1 MSVFSLV
8 LILVAIIAAVV
19 LLFPVVFRLDFH
31 LTESGFVADLFVFKK
46 RLWNYTKE
54 WKAKD
59 EQESEPEQPAEEKPV
74 EKAAPSP
81 EPETSTSEPQTSYPK
96 AKRPQ
101 TSRPEPEASTS
112 EPRASRPKPEAS
124 TSEAQTSYPK
134 AKRPQTSNPEPE
146 APQAD
151 PHFREDDE
159 SRASSPAPEASTSEP
174 QKDASV
180 RTETAAD
187 IPSPAPKT
195 SVTEPQTPQAD
206 PHFREDDEPRTPS
219 PEPEAKKS
227 LTEREFWTLLLTP
240 DIDERGLRY
249 SKKILNSFVNVF
261 QVRFR
266 DCYVEGIRM
275 DYKSMGYGAA
285 LNAMLK
291 GYPFLEDW
299 DLRMD
304 WTRDHDLQSAG
315 HIEASVNLCR
325 TIWFLTVSSVYGG
338 IFAFVFWRRR
348 AAVLKTGELPEL
360 GYVRTK
366 ILNWL
371 VEE

>member
-19 LLFPVVFRLDFH
+19 LLFPVVFRLDFQ

-54 WKAKD
+54 WKAKED
-59 EQESEPEQPAEEKPV
+59 PEPEPEQPAEEKPA
-74 EKAAPSP
+74 EKEQDS
-81 EPETSTSEPQTSYPK
+81 
-96 AKRPQ
+96 
-101 TSRPEPEASTS
+101 EPEALRS
-112 EPRASRPKPEAS
+112 EPE
-124 TSEAQTSYPK
+124 
-134 AKRPQTSNPEPE
+134 
-146 APQAD
+146 
-151 PHFREDDE
+151 
-159 SRASSPAPEASTSEP
+159 
-174 QKDASV
+174 KDISV
-180 RTETAAD
+180 QTETAAD
-187 IPSPAPKT
+187 ISTPAPET
-195 SVTEPQTPQAD
+195 SVTEPEPQTPQAD
-206 PHFREDDEPRTPS
+206 PHFREDDEPRASRPEPQAPQADPHFREDDES
-219 PEPEAKKS
+219 RASRPEPEPESPKS

-249 SKKILNSFVNVF
+249 SKRILNSFLNVF

-315 HIEASVNLCR
+315 HIEATVNLCR
-325 TIWFLTVSSVYGG
+325 TVWFLMVSSVYGG

>member
-31 LTESGFVADLFVFKK
+31 LTESEFVADLFVFKK

-54 WKAKD
+54 WKTKED
-59 EQESEPEQPAEEKPV
+59 PEPEPEQPAEEKPA

-81 EPETSTSEPQTSYPK
+81 ASQTPQADPHFREDDEPRASS
-96 AKRPQ
+96 
-101 TSRPEPEASTS
+101 PEPEAS
-112 EPRASRPKPEAS
+112 
-124 TSEAQTSYPK
+124 
-134 AKRPQTSNPEPE
+134 NPAPE

-159 SRASSPAPEASTSEP
+159 SRAPSPAPEASTSEP
-174 QKDASV
+174 QTSYPKAK
-180 RTETAAD
+180 R
-187 IPSPAPKT
+187 PQSP
-195 SVTEPQTPQAD
+195 Q
-206 PHFREDDEPRTPS
+206 
-219 PEPEAKKS
+219 S

-240 DIDERGLRY
+240 DIDGRGLRY

-315 HIEASVNLCR
+315 HIEATVNLCR
-325 TIWFLTVSSVYGG
+325 TVWFLTVSSVYGG

>member
-54 WKAKD
+54 WKAKED
-59 EQESEPEQPAEEKPV
+59 PEPEPEQPAEEKPV
-74 EKAAPSP
+74 EKEQDP
-81 EPETSTSEPQTSYPK
+81 EPEASNPASQTPQTDPHFREDDESRASRPEPESPNPASEASTSEPQTSYPK

-101 TSRPEPEASTS
+101 TPCPEPEA
-112 EPRASRPKPEAS
+112 R
-124 TSEAQTSYPK
+124 
-134 AKRPQTSNPEPE
+134 
-146 APQAD
+146 
-151 PHFREDDE
+151 
-159 SRASSPAPEASTSEP
+159 
-174 QKDASV
+174 
-180 RTETAAD
+180 
-187 IPSPAPKT
+187 
-195 SVTEPQTPQAD
+195 
-206 PHFREDDEPRTPS
+206 
-219 PEPEAKKS
+219 KS

-249 SKKILNSFVNVF
+249 SKKILNSFLNVF

-315 HIEASVNLCR
+315 HIEATVNLCR
-325 TIWFLTVSSVYGG
+325 TVWFLTVSSVYGG

-348 AAVLKTGELPEL
+348 AAVLKTGNLPEL

>member
-54 WKAKD
+54 WKTKED
-59 EQESEPEQPAEEKPV
+59 PEPEPEQPAEEKPA
-74 EKAAPSP
+74 EETAPNP

-101 TSRPEPEASTS
+101 S
-112 EPRASRPKPEAS
+112 
-124 TSEAQTSYPK
+124 
-134 AKRPQTSNPEPE
+134 PQ
-146 APQAD
+146 
-151 PHFREDDE
+151 
-159 SRASSPAPEASTSEP
+159 
-174 QKDASV
+174 
-180 RTETAAD
+180 
-187 IPSPAPKT
+187 
-195 SVTEPQTPQAD
+195 
-206 PHFREDDEPRTPS
+206 
-219 PEPEAKKS
+219 S

-249 SKKILNSFVNVF
+249 SKKILNSFLNVF

-285 LNAMLK
+285 LNAILK

-315 HIEASVNLCR
+315 HIEATVNLCR
-325 TIWFLTVSSVYGG
+325 TVWFLTVCSVYGG

>member
-54 WKAKD
+54 WKAKED
-59 EQESEPEQPAEEKPV
+59 PEPEPEQPAEERPV
-74 EKAAPSP
+74 EETAPSP
-81 EPETSTSEPQTSYPK
+81 EPE
-96 AKRPQ
+96 A
-101 TSRPEPEASTS
+101 
-112 EPRASRPKPEAS
+112 
-124 TSEAQTSYPK
+124 
-134 AKRPQTSNPEPE
+134 SNPAPE

-159 SRASSPAPEASTSEP
+159 P
-174 QKDASV
+174 Q
-180 RTETAAD
+180 
-187 IPSPAPKT
+187 P
-195 SVTEPQTPQAD
+195 
-206 PHFREDDEPRTPS
+206 PS
-219 PEPEAKKS
+219 PEPESSRPVPEASNPEPEARKS

-249 SKKILNSFVNVF
+249 SKKILNSFLNVF

-315 HIEASVNLCR
+315 HIEATINLCR
-325 TIWFLTVSSVYGG
+325 TVWFLTVSSVYGG

>member
-1 MSVFSLV
+1 MSAFSLV

-54 WKAKD
+54 WKAKE
-59 EQESEPEQPAEEKPV
+59 EQEPEPEQPAEERPV
-74 EKAAPSP
+74 EETALSP
-81 EPETSTSEPQTSYPK
+81 EPETSTSEPQ
-96 AKRPQ
+96 
-101 TSRPEPEASTS
+101 
-112 EPRASRPKPEAS
+112 
-124 TSEAQTSYPK
+124 
-134 AKRPQTSNPEPE
+134 
-146 APQAD
+146 
-151 PHFREDDE
+151 
-159 SRASSPAPEASTSEP
+159 
-174 QKDASV
+174 KDASA

-195 SVTEPQTPQAD
+195 SVTEPEPQN
-206 PHFREDDEPRTPS
+206 TT
-219 PEPEAKKS
+219 PEPETSTPELQPPSSEPEARNS

-249 SKKILNSFVNVF
+249 SKKILNSFLNVF

-315 HIEASVNLCR
+315 HIEATINLCR
-325 TIWFLTVSSVYGG
+325 TVWFLTVSSVYGG

>member
-1 MSVFSLV
+1 
-8 LILVAIIAAVV
+8 
-19 LLFPVVFRLDFH
+19 
-31 LTESGFVADLFVFKK
+31 
-46 RLWNYTKE
+46 
-54 WKAKD
+54 
-59 EQESEPEQPAEEKPV
+59 V
-74 EKAAPSP
+74 EK
-81 EPETSTSEPQTSYPK
+81 EPDL
-96 AKRPQ
+96 A
-101 TSRPEPEASTS
+101 PEASST
-112 EPRASRPKPEAS
+112 EPRAP
-124 TSEAQTSYPK
+124 
-134 AKRPQTSNPEPE
+134 
-146 APQAD
+146 
-151 PHFREDDE
+151 
-159 SRASSPAPEASTSEP
+159 SPAPESSN
-174 QKDASV
+174 
-180 RTETAAD
+180 
-187 IPSPAPKT
+187 PA
-195 SVTEPQTPQAD
+195 PQTPQAD
-206 PHFREDDEPRTPS
+206 PHFREDDEPESPS
-219 PEPEAKKS
+219 PEPEARKS

-249 SKKILNSFVNVF
+249 SKKILNSFLNVF

-315 HIEASVNLCR
+315 HIEATVNLCR
-325 TIWFLTVSSVYGG
+325 TVWFLTVSSVYGG

>member
-31 LTESGFVADLFVFKK
+31 LTESGFVADLFLFKK

-54 WKAKD
+54 WKAKED
-59 EQESEPEQPAEEKPV
+59 PEPEPEQPAEEKPV
-74 EKAAPSP
+74 EKTAPN
-81 EPETSTSEPQTSYPK
+81 
-96 AKRPQ
+96 
-101 TSRPEPEASTS
+101 PEPEASTS
-112 EPRASRPKPEAS
+112 
-124 TSEAQTSYPK
+124 
-134 AKRPQTSNPEPE
+134 
-146 APQAD
+146 
-151 PHFREDDE
+151 
-159 SRASSPAPEASTSEP
+159 
-174 QKDASV
+174 
-180 RTETAAD
+180 
-187 IPSPAPKT
+187 
-195 SVTEPQTPQAD
+195 EPQTPQAD
-206 PHFREDDEPRTPS
+206 PHFREDDESRAPS
-219 PEPEAKKS
+219 PAPESSNPAPQTPQADPHFREASTSESQTSYPKAKRPQSPQS

-315 HIEASVNLCR
+315 HIEATVNLCR

>member
-54 WKAKD
+54 WKAKED
-59 EQESEPEQPAEEKPV
+59 PEPEPEQPAEEKPA
-74 EKAAPSP
+74 EKEQDS
-81 EPETSTSEPQTSYPK
+81 
-96 AKRPQ
+96 
-101 TSRPEPEASTS
+101 EPEALRS
-112 EPRASRPKPEAS
+112 EPE
-124 TSEAQTSYPK
+124 
-134 AKRPQTSNPEPE
+134 
-146 APQAD
+146 
-151 PHFREDDE
+151 
-159 SRASSPAPEASTSEP
+159 
-174 QKDASV
+174 KDISV
-180 RTETAAD
+180 QTETAAD
-187 IPSPAPKT
+187 ISTPAPET
-195 SVTEPQTPQAD
+195 SVTEPEPQTPQAD
-206 PHFREDDEPRTPS
+206 PHFREDDEPRASRPEPQSPS
-219 PEPEAKKS
+219 PEPEPESPKS

-249 SKKILNSFVNVF
+249 SKRILNNFLNVF

-275 DYKSMGYGAA
+275 GYKSMGYGAA

-325 TIWFLTVSSVYGG
+325 TVWFLTVSSVYGG

>member
-54 WKAKD
+54 WKAKE
-59 EQESEPEQPAEEKPV
+59 EQEPEPEQPAEERPV
-74 EKAAPSP
+74 EETALSP
-81 EPETSTSEPQTSYPK
+81 EPETSTSEPQ
-96 AKRPQ
+96 
-101 TSRPEPEASTS
+101 
-112 EPRASRPKPEAS
+112 
-124 TSEAQTSYPK
+124 
-134 AKRPQTSNPEPE
+134 
-146 APQAD
+146 
-151 PHFREDDE
+151 
-159 SRASSPAPEASTSEP
+159 
-174 QKDASV
+174 KDASA
-180 RTETAAD
+180 RTETAAN

-195 SVTEPQTPQAD
+195 SVTEPEPQNTTLEPETSTPELQ
-206 PHFREDDEPRTPS
+206 PPS
-219 PEPEAKKS
+219 SEPEARKS

-249 SKKILNSFVNVF
+249 SKKILNSFLNVF

-315 HIEASVNLCR
+315 HIEATINLCR
-325 TIWFLTVSSVYGG
+325 TVWFLTVSSVYGG

-348 AAVLKTGELPEL
+348 AAVLKTGNLPEL

>member
-8 LILVAIIAAVV
+8 LILVAIVAAVV

-54 WKAKD
+54 WKAK
-59 EQESEPEQPAEEKPV
+59 ENPEPEPEQPAEERPV
-74 EKAAPSP
+74 EETAPS
-81 EPETSTSEPQTSYPK
+81 
-96 AKRPQ
+96 
-101 TSRPEPEASTS
+101 PEPEASTS
-112 EPRASRPKPEAS
+112 EP
-124 TSEAQTSYPK
+124 
-134 AKRPQTSNPEPE
+134 QTSNP
-146 APQAD
+146 
-151 PHFREDDE
+151 
-159 SRASSPAPEASTSEP
+159 AS
-174 QKDASV
+174 
-180 RTETAAD
+180 
-187 IPSPAPKT
+187 
-195 SVTEPQTPQAD
+195 QTPQAD
-206 PHFREDDEPRTPS
+206 PHFREDDEPRAS
-219 PEPEAKKS
+219 NPEPEARKS

-249 SKKILNSFVNVF
+249 SKKILNSFLNVF

-315 HIEASVNLCR
+315 HIEATINLCR
-325 TIWFLTVSSVYGG
+325 TVWFLTVSSVYGG

-348 AAVLKTGELPEL
+348 AAVLKTGNLPEL

>member
-1 MSVFSLV
+1 MNVFSLV

-54 WKAKD
+54 WKAKED
-59 EQESEPEQPAEEKPV
+59 PEPEPEQPAEEKPA
-74 EKAAPSP
+74 EETAPSP
-81 EPETSTSEPQTSYPK
+81 ASQTPQADPHFREDDESRASRPEPEASTSEPQTSYPK

-101 TSRPEPEASTS
+101 TSRPEPEA
-112 EPRASRPKPEAS
+112 
-124 TSEAQTSYPK
+124 
-134 AKRPQTSNPEPE
+134 
-146 APQAD
+146 
-151 PHFREDDE
+151 
-159 SRASSPAPEASTSEP
+159 
-174 QKDASV
+174 
-180 RTETAAD
+180 
-187 IPSPAPKT
+187 
-195 SVTEPQTPQAD
+195 PQAD
-206 PHFREDDEPRTPS
+206 PHFREDDEPRASRLEPQAST
-219 PEPEAKKS
+219 PEPEARKS

-249 SKKILNSFVNVF
+249 SKKILNSFLNVF

-285 LNAMLK
+285 LNAILK

-315 HIEASVNLCR
+315 HIEATVNLCR
-325 TIWFLTVSSVYGG
+325 TVWFLTVCSVYGG
-338 IFAFVFWRRR
+338 IFAFVFWHRR

>member
-54 WKAKD
+54 WKAKED
-59 EQESEPEQPAEEKPV
+59 PEPEPEQPAEEKPA
-74 EKAAPSP
+74 EETAPSP
-81 EPETSTSEPQTSYPK
+81 ASQTPQADPHFREDDEPRAPSPAPEASNPAPEAPQADPHFREDDEPRASRLEPQTSRPAPEASTSEPQTSYPK

-101 TSRPEPEASTS
+101 S
-112 EPRASRPKPEAS
+112 
-124 TSEAQTSYPK
+124 
-134 AKRPQTSNPEPE
+134 PQ
-146 APQAD
+146 
-151 PHFREDDE
+151 
-159 SRASSPAPEASTSEP
+159 
-174 QKDASV
+174 
-180 RTETAAD
+180 
-187 IPSPAPKT
+187 
-195 SVTEPQTPQAD
+195 
-206 PHFREDDEPRTPS
+206 
-219 PEPEAKKS
+219 S

-249 SKKILNSFVNVF
+249 SKKILNSFLNVF

-315 HIEASVNLCR
+315 HIEATINLCR
-325 TIWFLTVSSVYGG
+325 TVWFLTVSSVYGG

>member
-54 WKAKD
+54 WKAKE
-59 EQESEPEQPAEEKPV
+59 EQESEPEPPTEERPAEET
-74 EKAAPSP
+74 APNPAP
-81 EPETSTSEPQTSYPK
+81 EASSSEPRASNPE
-96 AKRPQ
+96 PQ
-101 TSRPEPEASTS
+101 TSRPAPES
-112 EPRASRPKPEAS
+112 PC
-124 TSEAQTSYPK
+124 
-134 AKRPQTSNPEPE
+134 PEPE
-146 APQAD
+146 A
-151 PHFREDDE
+151 R
-159 SRASSPAPEASTSEP
+159 
-174 QKDASV
+174 
-180 RTETAAD
+180 
-187 IPSPAPKT
+187 
-195 SVTEPQTPQAD
+195 
-206 PHFREDDEPRTPS
+206 
-219 PEPEAKKS
+219 KS

-249 SKKILNSFVNVF
+249 SKKILNGFLNVF

-315 HIEASVNLCR
+315 HIEATINLCR
-325 TIWFLTVSSVYGG
+325 TVWFLTLSSVYGG

>member
-54 WKAKD
+54 WKAKE
-59 EQESEPEQPAEEKPV
+59 EQESEPEPPTEEKPV
-74 EKAAPSP
+74 EKTAP
-81 EPETSTSEPQTSYPK
+81 
-96 AKRPQ
+96 
-101 TSRPEPEASTS
+101 
-112 EPRASRPKPEAS
+112 
-124 TSEAQTSYPK
+124 
-134 AKRPQTSNPEPE
+134 NPEPE
-146 APQAD
+146 SPN
-151 PHFREDDE
+151 
-159 SRASSPAPEASTSEP
+159 PAPEASTSEP
-174 QKDASV
+174 QKDASA

-195 SVTEPQTPQAD
+195 SVTEPEPQNTTP
-206 PHFREDDEPRTPS
+206 EPETSTPEPQPPS
-219 PEPEAKKS
+219 PEPEARKS

-249 SKKILNSFVNVF
+249 SKKILNSFLNVF

-325 TIWFLTVSSVYGG
+325 TVWFLTVSSVYGG

>member
-19 LLFPVVFRLDFH
+19 LLFPVVFRLDFQ
-31 LTESGFVADLFVFKK
+31 LTESGFMADLFVFKK

-59 EQESEPEQPAEEKPV
+59 EQEPEPEQPAEEKPV
-74 EKAAPSP
+74 EKEQDPAP
-81 EPETSTSEPQTSYPK
+81 EASTSEPQTSYPK

-101 TSRPEPEASTS
+101 TPC
-112 EPRASRPKPEAS
+112 
-124 TSEAQTSYPK
+124 
-134 AKRPQTSNPEPE
+134 
-146 APQAD
+146 
-151 PHFREDDE
+151 
-159 SRASSPAPEASTSEP
+159 PAPEASTSEP
-174 QKDASV
+174 Q
-180 RTETAAD
+180 
-187 IPSPAPKT
+187 T
-195 SVTEPQTPQAD
+195 SYLKAKRPQTPC
-206 PHFREDDEPRTPS
+206 
-219 PEPEAKKS
+219 PEPEARKS

-249 SKKILNSFVNVF
+249 SKKILNSFLNVF

-285 LNAMLK
+285 LNALLK

-315 HIEASVNLCR
+315 HIEATINLCR
-325 TIWFLTVSSVYGG
+325 TVWFLTVSSVYGG

>member
-54 WKAKD
+54 WKTKED
-59 EQESEPEQPAEEKPV
+59 PEPEPEQPAEEKPV

-81 EPETSTSEPQTSYPK
+81 EPETSTSEPQTSNP
-96 AKRPQ
+96 ASQ
-101 TSRPEPEASTS
+101 T
-112 EPRASRPKPEAS
+112 
-124 TSEAQTSYPK
+124 
-134 AKRPQTSNPEPE
+134 
-146 APQAD
+146 PQAD

-159 SRASSPAPEASTSEP
+159 PRASSPA
-174 QKDASV
+174 
-180 RTETAAD
+180 
-187 IPSPAPKT
+187 
-195 SVTEPQTPQAD
+195 PQTPQAD
-206 PHFREDDEPRTPS
+206 PHFREDDEPRASS
-219 PEPEAKKS
+219 PAPEASSSEPEASTSESQTSYPKAKRPQSPQS

-249 SKKILNSFVNVF
+249 SKKILNSFLNVF

-285 LNAMLK
+285 LNAMLR

-315 HIEASVNLCR
+315 HIEATVNLCR
-325 TIWFLTVSSVYGG
+325 TVWFLTVSSVYGG

>member
-8 LILVAIIAAVV
+8 LILVAIVAAVV
-19 LLFPVVFRLDFH
+19 LLFPVVFRLDFR

-54 WKAKD
+54 WKAKED
-59 EQESEPEQPAEEKPV
+59 PEPEPKQPAEEKSV
-74 EKAAPSP
+74 EETAPNPAPESPSP
-81 EPETSTSEPQTSYPK
+81 APEASNPAPEASTSEPQTSYPK

-101 TSRPEPEASTS
+101 TPSPEPESPSPA
-112 EPRASRPKPEAS
+112 PEAS
-124 TSEAQTSYPK
+124 
-134 AKRPQTSNPEPE
+134 N
-146 APQAD
+146 
-151 PHFREDDE
+151 
-159 SRASSPAPEASTSEP
+159 PAPEASTSEP
-174 QKDASV
+174 Q
-180 RTETAAD
+180 
-187 IPSPAPKT
+187 
-195 SVTEPQTPQAD
+195 
-206 PHFREDDEPRTPS
+206 TPS

-249 SKKILNSFVNVF
+249 SKKILNSFLNVF

-315 HIEASVNLCR
+315 HIEATINLCR
-325 TIWFLTVSSVYGG
+325 TVWFLTVSSVYGG

-348 AAVLKTGELPEL
+348 AAVLKTGNLPEL

>member
-59 EQESEPEQPAEEKPV
+59 EQEPEPEQPAEEKPV

-81 EPETSTSEPQTSYPK
+81 EPETSTSEPQTSNP
-96 AKRPQ
+96 
-101 TSRPEPEASTS
+101 AS
-112 EPRASRPKPEAS
+112 
-124 TSEAQTSYPK
+124 
-134 AKRPQTSNPEPE
+134 
-146 APQAD
+146 
-151 PHFREDDE
+151 
-159 SRASSPAPEASTSEP
+159 
-174 QKDASV
+174 
-180 RTETAAD
+180 
-187 IPSPAPKT
+187 
-195 SVTEPQTPQAD
+195 QTPQAD
-206 PHFREDDEPRTPS
+206 PHFREDDEPRASRPAPEAS
-219 PEPEAKKS
+219 SSEPEASTSESQTSYPKAKRPQSPQS

-315 HIEASVNLCR
+315 HIEATVNLCR
-325 TIWFLTVSSVYGG
+325 TVWFLTVSSVYGG

>member
-1 MSVFSLV
+1 MTVFGVV
-8 LILVAIIAAVV
+8 LILVAVLAAVV
-19 LLFPVVFRLDFH
+19 LLFPVVFRMDFR

-46 RLWNYTKE
+46 KLWNYAKE
-54 WKAKD
+54 WKAKEEEPAEKGQD
-59 EQESEPEQPAEEKPV
+59 ETADKVQDETAENTQEKPTEKSPDEPVAKSEPSVEEKTTPV
-74 EKAAPSP
+74 AEPCTLSPETQKDAKDRDEMTVDTSCSCNDIPQTPSP
-81 EPETSTSEPQTSYPK
+81 APETSTPE
-96 AKRPQ
+96 
-101 TSRPEPEASTS
+101 SRVSNLEPE
-112 EPRASRPKPEAS
+112 
-124 TSEAQTSYPK
+124 Q
-134 AKRPQTSNPEPE
+134 
-146 APQAD
+146 
-151 PHFREDDE
+151 
-159 SRASSPAPEASTSEP
+159 
-174 QKDASV
+174 
-180 RTETAAD
+180 
-187 IPSPAPKT
+187 
-195 SVTEPQTPQAD
+195 
-206 PHFREDDEPRTPS
+206 
-219 PEPEAKKS
+219 KKS
-227 LTEREFWTLLLTP
+227 LTEREFWTLLLTS

-261 QVRFR
+261 QVRFW

-299 DLRMD
+299 ELRMD

-315 HIEASVNLCR
+315 HIQATVNLCR

-338 IFAFVFWRRR
+338 IFAYVFWRRR

>member
-54 WKAKD
+54 WKAKE
-59 EQESEPEQPAEEKPV
+59 EQESEPEPPTEERPAEET
-74 EKAAPSP
+74 APNPAP
-81 EPETSTSEPQTSYPK
+81 EASSSEPRASNPE
-96 AKRPQ
+96 PQ
-101 TSRPEPEASTS
+101 TSRPAPESPCPEPEAS
-112 EPRASRPKPEAS
+112 
-124 TSEAQTSYPK
+124 
-134 AKRPQTSNPEPE
+134 
-146 APQAD
+146 QAD

-159 SRASSPAPEASTSEP
+159 SRASRPAPEASTSEP
-174 QKDASV
+174 Q
-180 RTETAAD
+180 
-187 IPSPAPKT
+187 PST
-195 SVTEPQTPQAD
+195 
-206 PHFREDDEPRTPS
+206 

-249 SKKILNSFVNVF
+249 SKKILNSFLNVF

-315 HIEASVNLCR
+315 HIEATVNLCR
-325 TIWFLTVSSVYGG
+325 TVWFLTVSSVYGG

>member
-59 EQESEPEQPAEEKPV
+59 EQESEPEPPTEEKPV
-74 EKAAPSP
+74 E
-81 EPETSTSEPQTSYPK
+81 ET
-96 AKRPQ
+96 
-101 TSRPEPEASTS
+101 AS
-112 EPRASRPKPEAS
+112 
-124 TSEAQTSYPK
+124 
-134 AKRPQTSNPEPE
+134 N
-146 APQAD
+146 
-151 PHFREDDE
+151 
-159 SRASSPAPEASTSEP
+159 PAPETSTSEP

-206 PHFREDDEPRTPS
+206 PHFREDDEPRAPS
-219 PEPEAKKS
+219 PEPEARKS

-249 SKKILNSFVNVF
+249 SKKILNSFLNIF

-285 LNAMLK
+285 LNALLK

-299 DLRMD
+299 DLCMD

-315 HIEASVNLCR
+315 HIEATINLCR
-325 TIWFLTVSSVYGG
+325 TVWFLTVSSVYGG

-348 AAVLKTGELPEL
+348 AAVLKTGNLPEL

>member
-1 MSVFSLV
+1 MSAFSLV

-54 WKAKD
+54 WKAKED
-59 EQESEPEQPAEEKPV
+59 PEPEPEQPAEEKPA
-74 EKAAPSP
+74 EKV
-81 EPETSTSEPQTSYPK
+81 QN
-96 AKRPQ
+96 
-101 TSRPEPEASTS
+101 PEPEASN
-112 EPRASRPKPEAS
+112 PAS
-124 TSEAQTSYPK
+124 
-134 AKRPQTSNPEPE
+134 
-146 APQAD
+146 
-151 PHFREDDE
+151 
-159 SRASSPAPEASTSEP
+159 
-174 QKDASV
+174 
-180 RTETAAD
+180 
-187 IPSPAPKT
+187 
-195 SVTEPQTPQAD
+195 QTPQAD
-206 PHFREDDEPRTPS
+206 PHFREDDEPRAS
-219 PEPEAKKS
+219 RPEPEASQADPHFREDDEPRASRPAPETSTPEPQTPCPEPQAKKS

-249 SKKILNSFVNVF
+249 SKKILNSFLNVF

-315 HIEASVNLCR
+315 RIEASVNLCR
-325 TIWFLTVSSVYGG
+325 TIWFLAVSSVYGG

-348 AAVLKTGELPEL
+348 AAVLKTRNLPEL

>member
-54 WKAKD
+54 WKAKED
-59 EQESEPEQPAEEKPV
+59 PEPEPEQAAEEKPV
-74 EKAAPSP
+74 EETALSP
-81 EPETSTSEPQTSYPK
+81 EPETSTSVPQTSYPK

-101 TSRPEPEASTS
+101 TPCPEPEA
-112 EPRASRPKPEAS
+112 
-124 TSEAQTSYPK
+124 
-134 AKRPQTSNPEPE
+134 SNPEPE

-151 PHFREDDE
+151 PHLGSTQLTTGREDDI
-159 SRASSPAPEASTSEP
+159 P
-174 QKDASV
+174 Q
-180 RTETAAD
+180 
-187 IPSPAPKT
+187 P
-195 SVTEPQTPQAD
+195 
-206 PHFREDDEPRTPS
+206 PS
-219 PEPEAKKS
+219 PEPQASTPEPEARKS

-315 HIEASVNLCR
+315 HIEATVNLCR
-325 TIWFLTVSSVYGG
+325 TVWFLTVSSVYGG

>member
-1 MSVFSLV
+1 MSAFSLV

-54 WKAKD
+54 WKAKED
-59 EQESEPEQPAEEKPV
+59 PEPEPEQEKPV
-74 EKAAPSP
+74 EKAAPTP
-81 EPETSTSEPQTSYPK
+81 EPQ
-96 AKRPQ
+96 
-101 TSRPEPEASTS
+101 ASTP
-112 EPRASRPKPEAS
+112 EPRASR
-124 TSEAQTSYPK
+124 
-134 AKRPQTSNPEPE
+134 
-146 APQAD
+146 
-151 PHFREDDE
+151 
-159 SRASSPAPEASTSEP
+159 PAPEASTSEP

-195 SVTEPQTPQAD
+195 SVTEPEPQNTTP
-206 PHFREDDEPRTPS
+206 EPETSTPEPQSPS

-249 SKKILNSFVNVF
+249 SKKILNSFLNVF

-315 HIEASVNLCR
+315 HIEATVNLCR
-325 TIWFLTVSSVYGG
+325 TVWFLTVSSVYGG

-348 AAVLKTGELPEL
+348 AAVLKTGKLPEL

>member
-54 WKAKD
+54 WKAKE
-59 EQESEPEQPAEEKPV
+59 EQEPEPEQPAEEKSV
-74 EKAAPSP
+74 EETAPTP
-81 EPETSTSEPQTSYPK
+81 EPETSTSEPQ
-96 AKRPQ
+96 
-101 TSRPEPEASTS
+101 
-112 EPRASRPKPEAS
+112 
-124 TSEAQTSYPK
+124 
-134 AKRPQTSNPEPE
+134 
-146 APQAD
+146 
-151 PHFREDDE
+151 
-159 SRASSPAPEASTSEP
+159 
-174 QKDASV
+174 KDASA

-195 SVTEPQTPQAD
+195 SVTEPKPQNTTPEPETSTPEPQTS
-206 PHFREDDEPRTPS
+206 R

-275 DYKSMGYGAA
+275 DYKAMGYGAA

-315 HIEASVNLCR
+315 HIEATVNLCR
-325 TIWFLTVSSVYGG
+325 TVWFLTVSSVYGG

>member
-46 RLWNYTKE
+46 RFWNYTKE
-54 WKAKD
+54 WKAKED
-59 EQESEPEQPAEEKPV
+59 PEPEPEPPTEEKPV
-74 EKAAPSP
+74 EKAAPNP
-81 EPETSTSEPQTSYPK
+81 EPESPSPAPEASN
-96 AKRPQ
+96 
-101 TSRPEPEASTS
+101 PEPEASTS
-112 EPRASRPKPEAS
+112 EP
-124 TSEAQTSYPK
+124 QTSYPK

-146 APQAD
+146 A
-151 PHFREDDE
+151 
-159 SRASSPAPEASTSEP
+159 SNPA
-174 QKDASV
+174 
-180 RTETAAD
+180 
-187 IPSPAPKT
+187 
-195 SVTEPQTPQAD
+195 PQTPQAD
-206 PHFREDDEPRTPS
+206 PHFREDDEPES
-219 PEPEAKKS
+219 PNPAPEARKS

-249 SKKILNSFVNVF
+249 SKKILNSFLNVF

-325 TIWFLTVSSVYGG
+325 TVWFLMVSSVYGG

-348 AAVLKTGELPEL
+348 AAVLKTGNLPEL

>member
-19 LLFPVVFRLDFH
+19 LLFPVVFRLDFQ

-59 EQESEPEQPAEEKPV
+59 EEPDVGSAGSMDSTGPSTSSPTDVEAEPAEERQGETAEKTQEEPTEKSPEESSEESSEDPVAKPV
-74 EKAAPSP
+74 PSVEKESAPVAESGTSSP
-81 EPETSTSEPQTSYPK
+81 EPQKDTKDQVENVADTLCSHNDTSQPLSPAPETST
-96 AKRPQ
+96 
-101 TSRPEPEASTS
+101 PEPE
-112 EPRASRPKPEAS
+112 
-124 TSEAQTSYPK
+124 Q
-134 AKRPQTSNPEPE
+134 
-146 APQAD
+146 
-151 PHFREDDE
+151 
-159 SRASSPAPEASTSEP
+159 
-174 QKDASV
+174 
-180 RTETAAD
+180 
-187 IPSPAPKT
+187 
-195 SVTEPQTPQAD
+195 
-206 PHFREDDEPRTPS
+206 
-219 PEPEAKKS
+219 KKS

-249 SKKILNSFVNVF
+249 SKKILNRFVNVF
-261 QVRFR
+261 HVRFR
-266 DCYVEGIRM
+266 NCYVEGIRM

-315 HIEASVNLCR
+315 HIEATVNLCR
-325 TIWFLTVSSVYGG
+325 TVWFLTVSSVYGG

-348 AAVLKTGELPEL
+348 AAVLKTRNLPEL

>member
-54 WKAKD
+54 WKAK
-59 EQESEPEQPAEEKPV
+59 ENPEPEPEQPAEERPV
-74 EKAAPSP
+74 EETAPSP
-81 EPETSTSEPQTSYPK
+81 EPEASTSEPQTSNPASQTPQADPHFREDDEPRASSPAPEASTSEPQTSYPK

-101 TSRPEPEASTS
+101 TS
-112 EPRASRPKPEAS
+112 
-124 TSEAQTSYPK
+124 
-134 AKRPQTSNPEPE
+134 NPEPE
-146 APQAD
+146 
-151 PHFREDDE
+151 
-159 SRASSPAPEASTSEP
+159 
-174 QKDASV
+174 
-180 RTETAAD
+180 
-187 IPSPAPKT
+187 
-195 SVTEPQTPQAD
+195 TPQAD
-206 PHFREDDEPRTPS
+206 PHFREDDEPRAS
-219 PEPEAKKS
+219 NPEPEARKS

-249 SKKILNSFVNVF
+249 SKKILNSFLNVF

-315 HIEASVNLCR
+315 HIEATINLCR
-325 TIWFLTVSSVYGG
+325 TVWFLTVSSVYGG

-348 AAVLKTGELPEL
+348 AAVLKTGNLPEL

>member
-54 WKAKD
+54 WKAK
-59 EQESEPEQPAEEKPV
+59 EVQEPEPEQPAEEKSV
-74 EKAAPSP
+74 EETAPN
-81 EPETSTSEPQTSYPK
+81 
-96 AKRPQ
+96 
-101 TSRPEPEASTS
+101 PEPEASTS
-112 EPRASRPKPEAS
+112 EP
-124 TSEAQTSYPK
+124 QTSYPK

-146 APQAD
+146 A
-151 PHFREDDE
+151 R
-159 SRASSPAPEASTSEP
+159 
-174 QKDASV
+174 
-180 RTETAAD
+180 
-187 IPSPAPKT
+187 
-195 SVTEPQTPQAD
+195 
-206 PHFREDDEPRTPS
+206 
-219 PEPEAKKS
+219 KS

-249 SKKILNSFVNVF
+249 SKKILNSFLNVF

-325 TIWFLTVSSVYGG
+325 TVWFLTVSSVYGG

-348 AAVLKTGELPEL
+348 AAVLKTGNLPEL